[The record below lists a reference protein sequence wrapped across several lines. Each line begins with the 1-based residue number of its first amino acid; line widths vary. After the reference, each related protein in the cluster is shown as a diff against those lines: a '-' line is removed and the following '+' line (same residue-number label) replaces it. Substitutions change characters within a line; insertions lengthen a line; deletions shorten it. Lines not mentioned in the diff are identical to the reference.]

1 MKRVLNSNEQ
11 RLINDV
17 SQKMREALKGF
28 IGTDDAGLDAVTPI
42 LQKLLNKVL
51 DDVDEYEPIV
61 GPILPRSNDGNSTK
75 FKQKS
80 SV

>member
-28 IGTDDAGLDAVTPI
+28 IGTDD
-42 LQKLLNKVL
+42 
-51 DDVDEYEPIV
+51 VDEYEPIV